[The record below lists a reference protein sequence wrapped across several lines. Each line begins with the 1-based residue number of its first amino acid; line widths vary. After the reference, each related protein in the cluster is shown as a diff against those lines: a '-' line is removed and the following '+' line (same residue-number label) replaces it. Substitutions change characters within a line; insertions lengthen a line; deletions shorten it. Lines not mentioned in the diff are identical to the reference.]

1 MKTQTLLFIALMGVV
16 ASTAHAGVTVKF
28 IEPENFV
35 DLPFSPNAR
44 ASALAEIQKHFE
56 KYGAQMAASQNL
68 AIEVLDIDLAGTE
81 EPNFRHGREVRVLR
95 GAADWPSM
103 RLRYTLETEGRVVKS
118 GESRMS
124 SMNYLH
130 QHNRYFSNEPLRY
143 EKQMIDGWLREALK

>member
-1 MKTQTLLFIALMGVV
+1 MKTQTLLFISLMSVV

-35 DLPFSPNAR
+35 DLPFMPHAR

-81 EPNFRHGREVRVLR
+81 EQNFRHGREVRVLR
-95 GAADWPSM
+95 GTADWPSM

-118 GESRMS
+118 GESRLS